1 MDEREIELQ
10 GYLEKDGARIAITA
24 AYASR
29 LSLFVNFNRGEEIN
43 DGIEFNGLVLNISD
57 QEVEFSKCRFYS
69 ERTHKG
75 FMGLLIF
82 IDDVYDFKNIIFNQK
97 FVNIQTSFNNLPLV
111 LSQKDQIKDSF
122 KNYTSK
128 VVYDFAVYKYF
139 FDDLDRKYVNESKKV
154 RQIAQEILIKK
165 EGGKFMQF
173 FDSTLKELEGEIA
186 DFDKKDHQSHGFYF
200 RKQVWEFILGSEF
213 LRRTN
218 LKPRGYV
225 GDSQM
230 IFMCYE
236 NDYRGNFVFNKLIH
250 KHPLETE
257 AGHAVRNRRIFI
269 PQVLRR
275 VQKEFSG
282 LPKWGFK
289 FMSVACGS
297 AVELQDVFMTAD
309 DSEAFHCVLFD
320 QDVRALHEAK
330 EGIEQ
335 IIKTRGIHSKI
346 DYLNESVRT
355 MLRNQQLFERWGQ
368 FHFIYSLG
376 LFDYLT
382 PPVAKRVLKKLYD
395 LLLPGGQLLIG
406 NFHINNPNRYYME
419 YWMDWVVYYRTEEAF
434 ADLSNDIQGAES
446 SVFYDETGIQMFLNV
461 RKSA

>member
-1 MDEREIELQ
+1 
-10 GYLEKDGARIAITA
+10 
-24 AYASR
+24 
-29 LSLFVNFNRGEEIN
+29 
-43 DGIEFNGLVLNISD
+43 
-57 QEVEFSKCRFYS
+57 
-69 ERTHKG
+69 
-75 FMGLLIF
+75 
-82 IDDVYDFKNIIFNQK
+82 
-97 FVNIQTSFNNLPLV
+97 
-111 LSQKDQIKDSF
+111 
-122 KNYTSK
+122 
-128 VVYDFAVYKYF
+128 
-139 FDDLDRKYVNESKKV
+139 
-154 RQIAQEILIKK
+154 
-165 EGGKFMQF
+165 MQF
-173 FDSTLKELEGEIA
+173 FDSTLKELEEEIA

-236 NDYRGNFVFNKLIH
+236 NDYRGNFVFNRLIH

-257 AGHAVRNRRIFI
+257 AGHGVRNRRVFI

-297 AVELQDVFMTAD
+297 AVELQDVFMNAD

-320 QDVRALHEAK
+320 QDVRALNEAK

-355 MLRNQQLFERWGQ
+355 MLRNPQLFERWGQ

-382 PPVAKRVLKKLYD
+382 PPVAKRILKKLYD

-434 ADLSNDIQGAES
+434 TDLSNDIQGAES